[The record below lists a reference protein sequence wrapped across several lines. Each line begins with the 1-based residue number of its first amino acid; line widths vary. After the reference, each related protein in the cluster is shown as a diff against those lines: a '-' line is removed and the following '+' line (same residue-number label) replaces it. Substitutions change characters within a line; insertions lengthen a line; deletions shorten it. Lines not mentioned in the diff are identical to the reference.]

1 MGGGG
6 EQDTGETLTISGGT
20 VRVAAVGD
28 GLDSN
33 GSISITGGTTVVSG
47 PSSAGGQGAVDSN
60 GAIAIDGGEIFVA
73 GSVLVTPTGA
83 QQWVAATASGSAGD
97 TVEVTD
103 AAGTVVATFE
113 ADQSFG
119 AVFYSGPAVSDG
131 AAYAIAVNGVSV
143 ATVTEGVNV
152 SGGMGGAGGAGGG
165 GGRRP

>member
-1 MGGGG
+1 M
-6 EQDTGETLTISGGT
+6 
-20 VRVAAVGD
+20 
-28 GLDSN
+28 
-33 GSISITGGTTVVSG
+33 SG

-73 GSVLVTPTGA
+73 GSMLVTPTGA

-103 AAGTVVATFE
+103 AAGTVIATFE

-119 AVFYSGPAVSDG
+119 AVFYSGPAVTDG
-131 AAYAIAVNGVSV
+131 ASYAIAVNGVSA

-152 SGGMGGAGGAGGG
+152 AGGMGGARRRGRTPAVIPRSGSPLGVVTR
-165 GGRRP
+165 RRPNVGTPSECGALGA